1 MDILF
6 AGNTAAVSEGFYNA
20 IEKEYRCIVLNE
32 SCTKDK
38 LKKKNILFFKSE
50 NDEDTEHIFRSF
62 NFETVVFFSQV
73 LDGEKK
79 IFDELEKLE
88 YILYLCRKR
97 NISSFI
103 YITGNRPQEDRK
115 KARRAGRCFSLH
127 VNSSAARRRR
137 CRG

>member
-20 IEKEYRCIVLNE
+20 IEKEYRCIVLNG
-32 SCTKDK
+32 SCIKDK
-38 LKKKNILFFKSE
+38 LKKKNVRFFKSE

-115 KARRAGRCFSLH
+115 KAR
-127 VNSSAARRRR
+127 
-137 CRG
+137 

>member
-62 NFETVVFFSQV
+62 NFETVVFFSRV

-103 YITGNRPQEDRK
+103 YITGIIP
-115 KARRAGRCFSLH
+115 
-127 VNSSAARRRR
+127 
-137 CRG
+137 